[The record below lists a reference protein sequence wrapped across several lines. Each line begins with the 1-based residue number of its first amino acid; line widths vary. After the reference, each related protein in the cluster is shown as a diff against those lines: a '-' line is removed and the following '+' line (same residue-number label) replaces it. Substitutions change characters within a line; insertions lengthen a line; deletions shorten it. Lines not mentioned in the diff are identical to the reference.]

1 MEKFLAYMKEDL
13 SKIESVSFEELGI
26 NKENT
31 ALIVVDMVKGFYNEG
46 PLANPDV
53 KNVIEPMLKL
63 NEKMKDYK
71 KVFFIDSHNE
81 NSVEFESYPRHCVE
95 GTIEEELIDEFL
107 QSEAM
112 INKNTIFIK
121 KNSIN
126 GFNANGFEKI
136 RDNKNIENFIVV
148 GVCTD
153 ICVKNFTLSLKTYFN
168 EKNLE
173 KRIIVPANM
182 VETYDANFH
191 SRDFWNL
198 TSLFEMKSNGVQIVK
213 DIN

>member
-13 SKIESVSFEELGI
+13 SKIESVSFEELGV

-81 NSVEFESYPRHCVE
+81 NSVEFKSYPKHCVG

-107 QSEAM
+107 ESEA
-112 INKNTIFIK
+112 ITNKNTIFIK
-121 KNSIN
+121 KNSVN
-126 GFNANGFEKI
+126 GFHANGFEEI
-136 RDNKNIENFIVV
+136 RENKNIENFIVV

-153 ICVKNFTLSLKTYFN
+153 ICVKNFVLSLKTYFN
-168 EKNLE
+168 ERNLE

-182 VETYDANFH
+182 VETYDADFH